1 MAALDPAV
9 EVADVT
15 HVVPAEE
22 IDDYIQG
29 PNFAV
34 RVAEMIAWAQ
44 PTRGSVAKRFPR
56 WSAAPSVPAS
66 TKTETDAATDI
77 QVATAEGSVTP
88 AIVPFRV
95 PISDEAAAGFQAGRG
110 LPAEIIDIAIEAL
123 LERMDTDALAVST
136 GATNTTGAATDNFGM
151 AKFRAA
157 LATYRG
163 LKIRGGPMGHG
174 LVVQDDGARDLHD
187 SMASSSSPFVKT
199 QADSIRFGP
208 SSGWLGTLSGVQ
220 VFSSPNVAAEAPG
233 WSGFFTPIGFRQAGI
248 AIGVTEAPNVRITR
262 GDDAETRA
270 VTYAVFRAWYG
281 TGLINPDRV
290 LEVLHRT

>member
-9 EVADVT
+9 EVSDVT

-22 IDDYIQG
+22 IDSYIQG

-34 RVAEMIAWAQ
+34 RVAEMVAWAQ
-44 PTRGSVAKRFPR
+44 PTRGSIAKKFPR
-56 WSAAPSVPAS
+56 WSAAPSVPAG
-66 TKTETDAATDI
+66 TKTETDTATDI

-95 PISDEAAAGFQAGRG
+95 PISDEAAAGFMAGRG

-136 GATNTTGAATDNFGM
+136 GATSTTGAATDTFG
-151 AKFRAA
+151 ASKFRSA

-163 LKIRGGPMGHG
+163 LKIRGGPLGHA
-174 LVVQDDGARDLHD
+174 LVLQDDGIRDLHE
-187 SMASSSSPFVKT
+187 SIGSSSSPFVKT
-199 QADSIRFGP
+199 AMDSIRFGP
-208 SSGWLGTLSGVQ
+208 ASGWIGGYSGVQ
-220 VFSSPNVAAEAPG
+220 LFSSPNVAAEAPG

-248 AIGVTEAPNVRITR
+248 AIGVTESPNVRITR
-262 GDDAETRA
+262 GDDAENRA
-270 VTYAVFRAWYG
+270 VTYANFRAWYG
-281 TGLINPDRV
+281 VGLINPDRV